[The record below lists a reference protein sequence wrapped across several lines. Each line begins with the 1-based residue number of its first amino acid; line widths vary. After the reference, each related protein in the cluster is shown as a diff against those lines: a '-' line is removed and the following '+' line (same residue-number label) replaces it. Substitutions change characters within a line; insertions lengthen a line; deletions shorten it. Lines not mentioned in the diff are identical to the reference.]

1 MVDALERIHAT
12 LADDGVLV
20 DTQPVSAA
28 PPVVGEAES
37 LGALDMSAWSHTIA
51 EVDREIMRAVERGLF
66 EITAERVVVVTDAYD
81 DLAELLAEA
90 RTWVGTD
97 VPTDLT
103 RRAATESGPVRLH
116 QDVRLRLL
124 ARR

>member
-1 MVDALERIHAT
+1 MVDALERIHAA

-28 PPVVGEAES
+28 PPVVGEAGS

-51 EVDREIMRAVERGLF
+51 EVDREIMGAVERGLF
-66 EITAERVVVVTDAYD
+66 EITSERVVVVTDVYD

-97 VPTDLT
+97 VPTDLR
-103 RRAATESGPVRLH
+103 RRAPTESGPVSLH